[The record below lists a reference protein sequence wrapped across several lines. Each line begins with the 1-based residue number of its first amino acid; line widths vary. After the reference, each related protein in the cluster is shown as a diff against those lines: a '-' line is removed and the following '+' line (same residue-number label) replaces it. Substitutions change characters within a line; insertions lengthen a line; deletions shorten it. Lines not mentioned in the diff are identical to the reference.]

1 MSLDSGLFVS
11 SSHWMLVL
19 SLTRS
24 AGTLLPF
31 REGRARWRARDES
44 RATDDDEIQY
54 ASQL

>member
-1 MSLDSGLFVS
+1 MSLDSRAVCFFLA
-11 SSHWMLVL
+11 LDAR